1 MPQPENSG
9 SPSRIRTCDTLIN
22 SQLRYRCAIGEY
34 VKVPLIK
41 STARTKPRN
50 PFAVFKYKDSLAP
63 VQVLI

>member
-1 MPQPENSG
+1 MPRPENSG

-34 VKVPLIK
+34 VKVPLVQ
-41 STARTKPRN
+41 STAHAKPRN